1 MADNRIQEA
10 SWDVVNSTH
19 DINQTVANTAITAVD
34 RNMRF
39 AQNAFLGGIEVLERE
54 TDDLGNLTREWSQQ
68 VQKQQDAYQK
78 LWSGTVDTYMH
89 FLRSWFSFYQQAWGL
104 TRSTVDREFQFAQ
117 QTAQRVQENG

>member
-1 MADNRIQEA
+1 MADNKIQEA

-39 AQNAFLGGIEVLERE
+39 AQNAFLGTIEVLERE
-54 TDDLGNLTREWSQQ
+54 TDDLRNLTREWSQQ

-78 LWSGTVDTYMH
+78 LWSGTLDTYMH

>member
-19 DINQTVANTAITAVD
+19 EINQTVANTAITGVD
-34 RNMRF
+34 RSMRF

-54 TDDLGNLTREWSQQ
+54 TDDLRNLTREWGQQ

-78 LWSGTVDTYMH
+78 LWSGTLDTYMN
-89 FLRSWFSFYQQAWGL
+89 FLRTWFSFYQQAWGA
-104 TRSTVDREFQFAQ
+104 TRSTIDREVEFAQ
-117 QTAQRVQENG
+117 EAVQRGQENR

>member
-54 TDDLGNLTREWSQQ
+54 ADDLRNLTQEWSQQ

-78 LWSGTVDTYMH
+78 LWSGALDTYMH
-89 FLRSWFSFYQQAWGL
+89 FLRSWFSFYQQVWGV

-117 QTAQRVQENG
+117 QAAQRGQENA

>member
-19 DINQTVANTAITAVD
+19 NVNQTVANTAVTVVD
-34 RNMRF
+34 RNLRF
-39 AQNAFLGGIEVLERE
+39 AQNTFLGGIEVLERE
-54 TDDLGNLTREWSQQ
+54 TDDLRNLTREWSQQ